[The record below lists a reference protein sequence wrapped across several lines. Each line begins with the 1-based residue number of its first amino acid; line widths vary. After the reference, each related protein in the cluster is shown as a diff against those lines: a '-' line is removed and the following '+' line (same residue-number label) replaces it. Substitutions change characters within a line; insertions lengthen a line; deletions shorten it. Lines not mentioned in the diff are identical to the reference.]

1 MAIIH
6 GKRRVSTS
14 LIGVATALVTSVAL
28 VGCAGGSNAGEG
40 TNSASGE
47 GFAEMEPITLVTQ
60 SPYGPDHF
68 MSKMWVEYADVVE
81 EKSEGKI
88 TFDISYASALVPVA
102 EQEAALRDGLLDIAW
117 SMPAYNPGELPIN
130 AMLTEAA
137 FLTEQTP
144 IVSQLQGYGSSEFGF
159 TQPVV
164 EEEITNAGFYPLVT
178 LVQQQPHYPLL
189 CAGSPATTLDEFAG
203 KRIRVP
209 GAGWATEVEAL
220 GATPVN
226 LPQAEVYEALE
237 RGVIDCAVV
246 AFGNSAASGLF
257 DVTDYWM
264 VDTQVGFQGWN
275 STQIV
280 IADRIWNE
288 LPTAA
293 QQLLW
298 EESHNTLLRSMINE
312 SMAAMADEIVTAAG
326 AVEILEYDDE
336 VRGVL
341 TAQRDKT
348 LADVDQRL
356 TAALGE
362 QTLLADYAA
371 MQQQWLDLVLELGY
385 SDEENPTWF
394 EWATAYLENPTDI
407 DPFMDAYME
416 RVTAKFG
423 PNAG

>member
-1 MAIIH
+1 MAIFH
-6 GKRRVSTS
+6 GKRRA
-14 LIGVATALVTSVAL
+14 ATAFVGAAAALATTVAL
-28 VGCAGGSNAGEG
+28 VGCAGGAGSGEG
-40 TNSASGE
+40 DAASVDG
-47 GFAEMEPITLVTQ
+47 GFAEMEPITLITQ

-117 SMPAYNPGELPIN
+117 SMPAYNPGELPVN
-130 AMLTEAA
+130 AMLTEVA

-159 TQPVV
+159 TQPAI
-164 EEEITNAGFYPLVT
+164 EDEITNAGFFPLIT

-189 CAGSPATTLDEFAG
+189 CASAPATTLDEFAG

-237 RGVIDCAVV
+237 RGVIDCAIV

-275 STQIV
+275 STQII

-288 LPTAA
+288 LPAVA

-298 EESHNTLLRSMINE
+298 EESHNTLLRSMIDE
-312 SMAAMADEIVTAAG
+312 TMAAMADEIVAADEM
-326 AVEILEYDDE
+326 VEILEYDDE
-336 VRGVL
+336 VREVL
-341 TAQRDKT
+341 TAQREKT

-356 TAALGE
+356 TAALGD
-362 QTLLADYAA
+362 QSLLDDYAA
-371 MQQQWLDLVLELGY
+371 MQQEWLDLVLELGY

-394 EWATAYLENPTDI
+394 EWATAYVENPTDI